1 MESRKKHCTAVVLA
15 AGNGKRMGG
24 QIPKQFM
31 LLGEKPVLWYSLHTM
46 EQSAIIDDVILV
58 TGPDAIDY
66 VREQIVERY
75 HFQKVRA
82 VVPGGAE
89 RYESVYH
96 ALLFIKE
103 RNGGHDGYVFIHDGA
118 RPFVN
123 QEILQ
128 SLYTSVQETK
138 ACVTAT
144 KVKDTIKVSNA
155 AGIVV
160 ETPDRSTLWAVQT
173 PQVFSRELIT
183 RAYELLMEQLPD
195 LVENGITVTDDAMVV
210 ETMCSQPVTLVEGS
224 YRNIKLTTP
233 EDMLFAEAIL
243 SKNPA

>member
-15 AGNGKRMGG
+15 AGSGKRMGG

-31 LLGEKPVLWYSLHTM
+31 LLGEKPVLWYSLHIM
-46 EQSAIIDDVILV
+46 EQSA
-58 TGPDAIDY
+58 DAIDY
-66 VREQIVERY
+66 VREQIVEHY

-82 VVPGGAE
+82 VVSGGAE

-96 ALLFIKE
+96 ALLSIKE
-103 RNGGHDGYVFIHDGA
+103 RNGERDGYVFIHDGA
-118 RPFVN
+118 RPFVT

-128 SLYTSVQETK
+128 SLYTSVQETR

-144 KVKDTIKVSNA
+144 KVKDTIKISNA

-160 ETPDRSTLWAVQT
+160 ETPDRSNLWAVQT
-173 PQVFSRELIT
+173 PQVFSQELII
-183 RAYELLMEQLPD
+183 RAYELLMQKLPD
-195 LVENGITVTDDAMVV
+195 LTGKGISVTDDAMVV

-243 SKNPA
+243 SKNPV